1 MNAPFPFRAPAAVRT
16 LLTTEHPYDAGV
28 CGFDGPTPPGVDGG
42 FAVTFDGR
50 DVPTV
55 IINGSDGEVSICG
68 AGAIEALAN
77 ALLQAESLANRKQAV
92 REKEVSLSQ
101 DSLIRMGA
109 GGE

>member
-16 LLTTEHPYDAGV
+16 LLDTAHGYDAHL
-28 CGFDGPTPPGVDGG
+28 CGFDGPTPVEEGGYRVVYDERGDIPSVEITIPDGQ
-42 FAVTFDGR
+42 V
-50 DVPTV
+50 
-55 IINGSDGEVSICG
+55 CG

-101 DSLIRMGA
+101 DSLIRMGV